1 MPLRPLKTTPSSRR
15 TLVNNACGMASQ
27 PPRGKPPKRFRAAAA
42 ALRGDAPPP
51 QPTAS
56 SVLDR
61 DLGDAAARLLRREAE
76 AAPPPPA
83 SGDEFP
89 TAMAER
95 SGGKV
100 ALHNGRFLRRTL
112 ADTAAHNARLRNAP
126 FAADRRRRS
135 PSPPPPP
142 PPAPRRDEGRGP
154 RRVEVVLPDDRA
166 TGILFER
173 DAASGRPVI
182 LGFAAS
188 CRAAVVDA
196 LRPGMVLA
204 KIAGVRCKA
213 IDYARSLELVRALE
227 KPLTLEFEAPK
238 RRRSPSPSSS
248 SSGSRRRRRR
258 KEKKRRRRS
267 RDERSPG

>member
-1 MPLRPLKTTPSSRR
+1 
-15 TLVNNACGMASQ
+15 MASQ

-76 AAPPPPA
+76 GAPPPPPG
-83 SGDEFP
+83 GDEFP
-89 TAMAER
+89 RRWR
-95 SGGKV
+95 SGP
-100 ALHNGRFLRRTL
+100 
-112 ADTAAHNARLRNAP
+112 AARGP
-126 FAADRRRRS
+126 
-135 PSPPPPP
+135 
-142 PPAPRRDEGRGP
+142 GP

-173 DAASGRPVI
+173 DAASGRPVV

-188 CRAAVVDA
+188 CRATVVA
-196 LRPGMVLA
+196 RRPGMVLA

-258 KEKKRRRRS
+258 KEKKRRRRA

>member
-1 MPLRPLKTTPSSRR
+1 
-15 TLVNNACGMASQ
+15 
-27 PPRGKPPKRFRAAAA
+27 
-42 ALRGDAPPP
+42 
-51 QPTAS
+51 
-56 SVLDR
+56 
-61 DLGDAAARLLRREAE
+61 
-76 AAPPPPA
+76 
-83 SGDEFP
+83 
-89 TAMAER
+89 MAER

-126 FAADRRRRS
+126 SPDRRRRS
-135 PSPPPPP
+135 RRRRRRRRRRGATRAG
-142 PPAPRRDEGRGP
+142 PAARRGRA
-154 RRVEVVLPDDRA
+154 PDDRA

-173 DAASGRPVI
+173 DAASGRPVV
-182 LGFAAS
+182 LGFAAP

-258 KEKKRRRRS
+258 KEKKRRRRGH
-267 RDERSPG
+267 DERSPG

>member
-1 MPLRPLKTTPSSRR
+1 
-15 TLVNNACGMASQ
+15 MASQ

-51 QPTAS
+51 PPTAS
-56 SVLDR
+56 SERALRRGPPPPEPVAAAAAAA
-61 DLGDAAARLLRREAE
+61 GAAARRG
-76 AAPPPPA
+76 P
-83 SGDEFP
+83 
-89 TAMAER
+89 
-95 SGGKV
+95 
-100 ALHNGRFLRRTL
+100 
-112 ADTAAHNARLRNAP
+112 
-126 FAADRRRRS
+126 
-135 PSPPPPP
+135 
-142 PPAPRRDEGRGP
+142 GP

-173 DAASGRPVI
+173 DAASGRPVV

-258 KEKKRRRRS
+258 KEKTRRRRGH
-267 RDERSPG
+267 DERSPG